1 LPFRF
6 SKVSTQPDTA
16 ALVSLLLRRLLV
28 KYPAQAMWQIGW
40 TRQSHDAARK
50 KAGTAIFHEAIKIL
64 SQNSGTHR
72 LRDLLRTSHTL
83 FSYLAHMASRDSSEG
98 GKTTEPGKSY
108 KVKPLSHEVDLLEY
122 VPPIQAALSISLLE
136 GDSGRSR
143 DIFHRNIPRI
153 RGICP
158 RVDIMASKAKPKKLK
173 TYVIAVEDVA
183 KFRQSRATTDPAQ
196 IGQWDIGELHFLLKQ
211 EAKGDLRKDARVQ
224 DLNNVVNRL
233 LADESD
239 GKSLACRHRIS
250 LRTFTVTC
258 LSEDIGLIEW

>member
-1 LPFRF
+1 
-6 SKVSTQPDTA
+6 
-16 ALVSLLLRRLLV
+16 
-28 KYPAQAMWQIGW
+28 MWQIGW
-40 TRQSHDAARK
+40 TRHSYDAARK
-50 KAGTAIFHEAIKIL
+50 KAGTMIFHEAIKIL
-64 SQNSGTHR
+64 SQNSATYR

-83 FSYLAHMASRDSSEG
+83 FSYLIDMASKDSSER
-98 GKTTEPGKSY
+98 GKTTEPGKTY
-108 KVKPLSHEVDLLEY
+108 KIKPLSHEVDLLEY

-153 RGICP
+153 RSFCP

-173 TYVIAVEDVA
+173 AYVIAAEDVT
-183 KFRQSRATTDPAQ
+183 KFRQSRPTDPAQ
-196 IGQWDIGELHFLLKQ
+196 VHQWDIGELHFLLKQ